1 MHQLPA
7 SQEDFRLSLNPCS
20 ILMSINASSI
30 IQNKD
35 LPLVS
40 VVICTYNGERF
51 LREQLDSLLAQTYP
65 LLEFIV
71 SDDHSTDQTPA
82 ILEEYAKKDSRFRIF
97 IHKENLGPNKNFER
111 AIQLAN
117 GKYVAICD
125 QDDHWAPEKISR
137 LMEAW
142 RPETNFIFCL
152 SGKMDERGV
161 DLKRPAPAVFYS
173 DIDKLHTLVFNTPV
187 NGHACI
193 IKKEFAISCMPF
205 PADIYYDW
213 WMSMFAASEGVIQ
226 CLPQTL
232 CWQRMHGNNFSHQV
246 HNLQD
251 QHEKNKIKRKEWSYF
266 IMQFFA
272 RHQGPATERLSLLK
286 YAELLNQMDGQHFS
300 WPMFFYI
307 LKHRKLVF
315 HYKRKPFVFISHFKH
330 ALRMAKTGVL

>member
-1 MHQLPA
+1 
-7 SQEDFRLSLNPCS
+7 
-20 ILMSINASSI
+20 MSINPSSI

-71 SDDHSTDQTPA
+71 SDDHSADLTVA

-97 IHKENLGPNKNFER
+97 INEKNLGPNKNFER
-111 AIQLAN
+111 AIELAN
-117 GKYVAICD
+117 GKFIAICD
-125 QDDHWAPEKISR
+125 QDDYWAPEKISSMMSAR
-137 LMEAW
+137 
-142 RPETNFIFCL
+142 RPGTNFMFCL
-152 SGKMDERGV
+152 SGKMDERGPAFCQ
-161 DLKRPAPAVFYS
+161 PAPAVYYS

-213 WMSMFAASEGVIQ
+213 WMSMAAASEGVIQ
-226 CLPQTL
+226 CLPRTL

-246 HNLQD
+246 HNLED
-251 QHEKNKIKRKEWSYF
+251 RHKKNKIKRKEWSYF
-266 IMQFFA
+266 IRQFFA
-272 RHQGPATERLSLLK
+272 SHEGKPDEKRSLLK
-286 YAELLNQMDGQHFS
+286 YADLLDQMDGRHFS
-300 WPMFFYI
+300 RAMFLHI
-307 LKHRKLVF
+307 LKQRKLVF
-315 HYKRKPFVFISHFKH
+315 HYKRKPLVFISHFKH
-330 ALRMAKTGVL
+330 ALRMAKSGVL